1 VKEAFLGAKSHDP
14 KDPSSQLAGMF
25 RQVVGTMFSC
35 VEKFEPIWK
44 DIQGVSETEKYGEEN
59 YGSVPE
65 PIEVS
70 FLNTVKAFKS
80 NYNNYIP
87 FYRELLSKEIQA
99 KYLQLQTLET
109 SNVDFSSEIWAKTV
123 YAFMARFRREKSDSR
138 DALLLLDALRVLWI
152 GRVAAFMKD
161 TWGDERDQAEEKVRE
176 EARVFA
182 KLKSQL
188 VEIY

>member
-1 VKEAFLGAKSHDP
+1 MS
-14 KDPSSQLAGMF
+14 
-25 RQVVGTMFSC
+25 

-70 FLNTVKAFKS
+70 FRNTVKAFKS